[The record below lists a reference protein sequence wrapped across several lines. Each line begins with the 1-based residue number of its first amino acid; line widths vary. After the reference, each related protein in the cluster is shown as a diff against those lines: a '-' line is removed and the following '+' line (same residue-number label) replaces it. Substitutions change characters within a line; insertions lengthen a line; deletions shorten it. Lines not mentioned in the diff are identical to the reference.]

1 MKKKILALAL
11 TAALAFGSVFSL
23 TACGDNASGSSD
35 SADDNASSITIAI
48 PNDATNGGRALL
60 LLESLGYIKVKDS
73 AGITATVLDIEENP
87 KNIEFK
93 EVEAAQVPSVLPDV
107 DYAVINTNYALEAK
121 LSPAKDALALE
132 GAQSPYV
139 NVLVV
144 KEGNEKTDKIKAL
157 AAALE
162 SQKVVDFINS
172 KYQNEVVP
180 TVENPTNGFDDS
192 VDYDSLKGQKIT
204 VAATPV
210 PHAEI
215 LAVVKDILAEK
226 EITLDVIE
234 FTDYVQPNNV
244 VESGEIDANYFQHT
258 PYLNNFNEENKTH
271 LVVVSSIHVEP
282 IGLYGGKQTTLD
294 ALN

>member
-23 TACGDNASGSSD
+23 TACGEDSSSGGEDNKS
-35 SADDNASSITIAI
+35 SSITIAI

-73 AGITATVLDIEENP
+73 AGITATVLDIEDNP

-93 EVEAAQVPSVLPDV
+93 EVEAAQIPNVLPDV

-132 GAQSPYV
+132 GADSPYV

-157 AAALE
+157 AAALQ
-162 SQKVVDFINS
+162 SQKVVDFING

-180 TVENPTNGFDDS
+180 TVSNPTNGFDDS
-192 VDYDSLKGQKIT
+192 VDYEALKGQTIT

-215 LAVVKDILAEK
+215 LAIVKDILAEK
-226 EITLDVIE
+226 EITLDVKE

-271 LVVVSSIHVEP
+271 LVVVASIHVEP

-294 ALN
+294 ALKG

>member
-1 MKKKILALAL
+1 M
-11 TAALAFGSVFSL
+11 
-23 TACGDNASGSSD
+23 
-35 SADDNASSITIAI
+35 
-48 PNDATNGGRALL
+48 
-60 LLESLGYIKVKDS
+60 
-73 AGITATVLDIEENP
+73 LDIEENP

>member
-271 LVVVSSIHVEP
+271 LVVVSSSHVEP

>member
-23 TACGDNASGSSD
+23 TACGED
-35 SADDNASSITIAI
+35 ASSGGEDNKTSTITIAI

-73 AGITATVLDIEENP
+73 AGITATVLDIEDNP

-93 EVEAAQVPSVLPDV
+93 EVEAAQIPNVLPDV

-132 GAQSPYV
+132 GADSPYV

-157 AAALE
+157 AAALQ
-162 SQKVVDFINS
+162 SQKVVDFING

-180 TVENPTNGFDDS
+180 TVSNPTNGFDDS
-192 VDYDSLKGQKIT
+192 VDYEALKGQTIT

-215 LAVVKDILAEK
+215 LAIVKDILAEK
-226 EITLDVIE
+226 EITLDVKE

-271 LVVVSSIHVEP
+271 LVVVASIHVEP

-294 ALN
+294 ALKG

>member
-73 AGITATVLDIEENP
+73 VGITATVLDIEENP

>member
-23 TACGDNASGSSD
+23 TACGEDSSSGGEDNKS
-35 SADDNASSITIAI
+35 SSITIAI

-73 AGITATVLDIEENP
+73 AGITATVLDIEDNP

-93 EVEAAQVPSVLPDV
+93 EVEAAQIPNVLPDV

-132 GAQSPYV
+132 GADSPYV

-157 AAALE
+157 AAALQ
-162 SQKVVDFINS
+162 SQKVVDFING

-180 TVENPTNGFDDS
+180 TVSNPTNGFDDS
-192 VDYDSLKGQKIT
+192 VDYEALKGQTIT

-215 LAVVKDILAEK
+215 LAIVKDILAEK
-226 EITLDVIE
+226 EITLDVKE

-244 VESGEIDANYFQHT
+244 VESGESDANYFQHT

-271 LVVVSSIHVEP
+271 LVVVASIHVEP

-294 ALN
+294 ALKG

>member
-23 TACGDNASGSSD
+23 TACGEDSSSGGEDNKSS
-35 SADDNASSITIAI
+35 AITIAI

-93 EVEAAQVPSVLPDV
+93 EVEAAQIPNVLPDV

-132 GAQSPYV
+132 GADSPYV

-157 AAALE
+157 AAALQ
-162 SQKVVDFINS
+162 SQKVVYFING

-180 TVENPTNGFDDS
+180 TVANPTNGFDDS
-192 VDYDSLKGQKIT
+192 VDYEALKGQTIT

-226 EITLDVIE
+226 EITLDVKE

-258 PYLNNFNEENKTH
+258 PYLDNFNEENKTH
-271 LVVVSSIHVEP
+271 LVVVASIHVEP

-294 ALN
+294 ALKG